1 MRRVLFISPHFPP
14 DSSAGA
20 HRARL
25 LAPHLASVG
34 WRPTVLTV
42 TPDADEAR
50 LDDELAARVTPSL
63 DVMRVTAWRARATR
77 RIGVGDL
84 GLRALWPLRQ
94 RCVELCTRE
103 RYDVTYITIYPTYPA
118 VLGPWLK
125 ERFGTRFVLDLQD
138 PWVGSWGAQTGPR
151 GVPDLRSRASRALAL
166 RLERRIVP
174 AADGL
179 TSVSRGTLDELTAR
193 VPHASTIPCEE
204 LPIGWDAGDVAYA
217 QNARPRDQ
225 HRPWTAVY
233 AGALLPAGRDVL
245 RAFFRGF
252 AEWQRGEKNDARRL
266 RFVGTS
272 NQSTGLLVPE
282 ATALA
287 AEEGVAGHVDEF
299 PARIPYFDVW
309 REQVDAD
316 LVLVLG
322 TSEPHYTASKVFGAL
337 LSGRPVLA
345 IVHRN
350 SSVAALIQSAPPTQG
365 IELIEIDGRPLD
377 VSHLGSE
384 VARRL
389 RSLARLGRGA
399 TVQFDASVLESSRA
413 DHLADRLARLFDRV
427 CAGAVAA

>member
-1 MRRVLFISPHFPP
+1 MRRVLIVSPHFPP

-25 LAPHLASVG
+25 LAPHLASFG
-34 WRPTVLTV
+34 WTPTIVTV
-42 TPDADEAR
+42 TPDAYDAR
-50 LDDELAARVTPSL
+50 LDHELASRVPPAL
-63 DVMRVTAWRARATR
+63 DVVRVPAWPVSATR

-94 RCVELCTRE
+94 RCAELCTRE
-103 RYDVTYITIYPTYPA
+103 RYDVTYITIYPTYPS

-125 ERFGTRFVLDLQD
+125 RRFGTRFVLDLQD
-138 PWVGSWGAQTGPR
+138 PWVGSWGAQTGP
-151 GVPDLRSRASRALAL
+151 GGAPDLRSRVSRALAV

-179 TSVSRGTLDELTAR
+179 TSVSHGTLNELAAR
-193 VPHASTIPCEE
+193 VPHAATIPREE
-204 LPIGWDAGDVAYA
+204 LPIGWDAGDVAHA
-217 QNARPRDQ
+217 HHTLPSEP

-233 AGALLPAGRDVL
+233 LGALLPAGRDVL

-252 AEWQRGEKNDARRL
+252 AEWRRADAGAARRL

-272 NQSTGLLVPE
+272 NQSTGLLHTQ

-287 AEEGVAGHVDEF
+287 DEEGVASDLDESPSRVPF
-299 PARIPYFDVW
+299 FDGW
-309 REQVDAD
+309 REQVSAD

-345 IVHRN
+345 IVHTR
-350 SSVAALIQSAPPTQG
+350 STVATLIRSAPPASG
-365 IELIEIDGRPLD
+365 IELIEIDGAFD
-377 VSHLGSE
+377 VSRLAKQ

-389 RSLARLGRGA
+389 NTLGALGRGV
-399 TVQFDASVLESSRA
+399 TVQFDPSVLESSRA
-413 DHLADRLARLFDRV
+413 DRLAARLAGLFDRV
-427 CAGAVAA
+427 CAGAAAA

>member
-1 MRRVLFISPHFPP
+1 MRRALVVSPHFPP

-25 LAPHLASVG
+25 LAPHLASFG
-34 WRPTVLTV
+34 WTPTVVTV
-42 TPDADEAR
+42 TPEAYEAR
-50 LDDELAARVTPSL
+50 LDDELAARVPPSL
-63 DVMRVTAWRARATR
+63 DVVRVAAWPARASR
-77 RIGVGDL
+77 RVGVGDL

-94 RCVELCTRE
+94 QCLELCTRE

-125 ERFGTRFVLDLQD
+125 NRFGMRFVLDLQD
-138 PWVGSWGAQTGPR
+138 PWVGSWGAQTGPG
-151 GVPDLRSRASRALAL
+151 GVPDLRSRASRSLAL

-179 TSVSRGTLDELTAR
+179 TAVSQGTLDELAAR
-193 VPHASTIPCEE
+193 VPHAATIPREE
-204 LPIGWDAGDVAYA
+204 LPIGWDAGDVAHAHRTA
-217 QNARPRDQ
+217 QPEP
-225 HRPWTAVY
+225 HRPWTALY
-233 AGALLPAGRDVL
+233 AGALLPAGRDTL

-252 AEWQRGEKNDARRL
+252 AEWQRDERDDVRRL

-272 NQSTGLLVPE
+272 NQSTGTLGPE

-287 AEEGVAGHVDEF
+287 AEEGVAGHVDES
-299 PARIPYFDVW
+299 PARIPFFDAW
-309 REQVDAD
+309 REQVNAD

-322 TSEPHYTASKVFGAL
+322 TSEPHYTASKIFGAL

-345 IVHRN
+345 IVHTR
-350 SSVAALIQSAPPTQG
+350 SSVASLIRSAPPASG
-365 IELIEIDGRPLD
+365 IEVIQTDDPIDVG
-377 VSHLGSE
+377 HLAAE

-389 RSLARLGRGA
+389 KGLASLERGV
-399 TVQFDASVLESSRA
+399 TVTFDASVMESSRA

-427 CAGAVAA
+427 CAGKVAA